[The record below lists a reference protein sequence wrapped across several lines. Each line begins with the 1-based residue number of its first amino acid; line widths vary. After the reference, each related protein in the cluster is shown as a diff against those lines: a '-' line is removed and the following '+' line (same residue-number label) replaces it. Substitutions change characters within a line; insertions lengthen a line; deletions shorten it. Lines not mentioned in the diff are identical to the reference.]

1 VVFRKDVRAMISCL
15 SIGLTEGIVRAK
27 GIKNF
32 SLYSKRVSGAI
43 LVVVGIY
50 YGVTYKTY
58 IEKYANA

>member
-1 VVFRKDVRAMISCL
+1 VYRRKNASVVVL
-15 SIGLTEGIVRAK
+15 PGQSIRAK

-50 YGVTYKTY
+50 YGVTYITY
-58 IEKYANA
+58 IYKYANA